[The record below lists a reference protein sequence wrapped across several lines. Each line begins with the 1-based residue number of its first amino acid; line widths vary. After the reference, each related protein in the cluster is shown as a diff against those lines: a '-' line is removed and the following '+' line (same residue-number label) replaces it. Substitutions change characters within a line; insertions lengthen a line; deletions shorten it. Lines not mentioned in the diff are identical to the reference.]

1 MIFDLKLKI
10 NNNLKQI
17 NMKTIKFLIVL
28 LLFTGVFI
36 FTSCDEDDPAPIV
49 NTHEDAYVDVLL
61 KKVMTPDG
69 IRYKEV
75 FFAGGIDIDATGS
88 KVTTPDGTVYDL
100 VEFWAGAGKL
110 NSMAGAM
117 MVEQPAAGD
126 YTFTLKFSDDY
137 EKSLDDTLEDVE
149 IGLPMSLVITYTP
162 GDTSMTVSWTA
173 VANADLLCVK
183 ITEID
188 PATGMPLD
196 AAPYFKKAQLPADAT
211 SLTINI
217 DGAEGWMR
225 PTSELVTGTQY
236 FVSVV
241 AKKVEAG
248 TEISGASQNFQT
260 SSCVKTMITY

>member
-1 MIFDLKLKI
+1 
-10 NNNLKQI
+10 
-17 NMKTIKFLIVL
+17 MKTIKFLTAL
-28 LLFTGVFI
+28 LLFTAVFT

-88 KVTTPDGTVYDL
+88 KVVTPDGTAYDL

-117 MVEQPAAGD
+117 AMAAYSGD
-126 YTFTLKFSDDY
+126 YTFTLMFSDGY
-137 EKSLDDTLEDVE
+137 EKTMIDTLEDVE
-149 IGLPMSLVITYTP
+149 IDLALPFTVDYTP
-162 GDTSMTVSWTA
+162 GDTSMTVNWTV

-196 AAPYFKKAQLPADAT
+196 AAPYFKKPQLPADAT

-225 PTSELVTGTQY
+225 PTSQLVSGTQY
-236 FVSVV
+236 FVSVA

-248 TEISGASQNFQT
+248 AEIKGDSPDFQT
-260 SSCVKTMITY
+260 SSCIKTMITY

>member
-1 MIFDLKLKI
+1 
-10 NNNLKQI
+10 
-17 NMKTIKFLIVL
+17 MKTIKFLTVL

-49 NTHEDAYVDVLL
+49 NTHDDAYVDVIL
-61 KKVMTPDG
+61 KKVKTPDG

-88 KVTTPDGTVYDL
+88 KVTTPDGTEYDL
-100 VEFWAGAGKL
+100 VDFWAGAGKL

-117 MVEQPAAGD
+117 AMTAYSGD
-126 YTFTLKFSDDY
+126 YTFTLMFDDGY
-137 EKSLDDTLEDVE
+137 EKTMTDTLEEVE
-149 IGLPMSLVITYTP
+149 IDLALPFTVDYTP
-162 GDTSMTVSWTA
+162 GDTSMLVSWTA
-173 VANADLLCVK
+173 VDNADLLCVK

-188 PATGMPLD
+188 PATGTPLD
-196 AAPYFKKAQLPADAT
+196 AAPYFKKAQLPADET
-211 SLTINI
+211 SFTINI

-236 FVSVV
+236 FVSVA

-248 TEISGASQNFQT
+248 AVVSGGSQDFQT
-260 SSCVKTMITY
+260 SACVKTKIIY